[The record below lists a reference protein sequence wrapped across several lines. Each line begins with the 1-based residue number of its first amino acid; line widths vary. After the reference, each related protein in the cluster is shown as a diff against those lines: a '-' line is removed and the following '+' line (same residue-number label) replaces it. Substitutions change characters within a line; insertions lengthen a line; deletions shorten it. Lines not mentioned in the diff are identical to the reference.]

1 MRFLSGSVTEGGQEH
16 GREGGDALWAS
27 ESESES
33 ESEPCGLV
41 KVKVKV
47 SPAGQ

>member
-1 MRFLSGSVTEGGQEH
+1 MRFLSGSVTGARLKA
-16 GREGGDALWAS
+16 GREGGA
-27 ESESES
+27 
-33 ESEPCGLV
+33 PCGLV